1 MMICVKRVSRSKV
14 CRGLSRPRSRSRKV
28 RRRSRKL
35 ITADMS
41 VRMNISEVLSEEL
54 VSSTTPFMD

>member
-1 MMICVKRVSRSKV
+1 MICVNKVSRSTECK
-14 CRGLSRPRSRSRKV
+14 GLSRPRIRSRKV

-35 ITADMS
+35 MTADMS
-41 VRMNISEVLSEEL
+41 VRMNISEVLFEEL